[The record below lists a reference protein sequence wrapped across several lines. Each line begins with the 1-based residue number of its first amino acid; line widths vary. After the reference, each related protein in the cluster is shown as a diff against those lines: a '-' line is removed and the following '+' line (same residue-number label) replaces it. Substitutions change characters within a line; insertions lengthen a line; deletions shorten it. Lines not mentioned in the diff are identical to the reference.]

1 MAERE
6 EKNQTKKLYSAKE
19 KWDILIGVNPL
30 LAEFKEK
37 LELTV
42 DEY

>member
-6 EKNQTKKLYSAKE
+6 EKSDQKLYSAKE

-30 LAEFKEK
+30 LAEFKEN
-37 LELTV
+37 
-42 DEY
+42 